1 MDGEERQDAIPK
13 ERVPWQQVLMDDVF
27 LLLGLGLAIP
37 ILLYI
42 MWGLMDLA
50 SVKTFLP

>member
-1 MDGEERQDAIPK
+1 MESGDQSDPTRK
-13 ERVPWQQVLMDDVF
+13 ERTPWQQMLMDDVF

-50 SVKTFLP
+50 SVKAFQP

>member
-1 MDGEERQDAIPK
+1 MEPDEQSEPIRK
-13 ERVPWQQVLMDDVF
+13 ERIPWQQMLMDDVF

-37 ILLYI
+37 ILIYI

-50 SVKTFLP
+50 SVKAFQP